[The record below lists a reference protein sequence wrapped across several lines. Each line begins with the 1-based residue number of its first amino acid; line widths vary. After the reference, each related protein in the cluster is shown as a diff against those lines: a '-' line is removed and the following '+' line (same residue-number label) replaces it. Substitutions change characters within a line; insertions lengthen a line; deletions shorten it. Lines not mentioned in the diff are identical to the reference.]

1 MTELLIIIFGAIL
14 AIFGIVLKDNKKKS
28 KIISEQKEE
37 IRREQVAVK
46 MHEAQAELAQVAQ
59 AEINEVQKSEVVQIE
74 EIKKSTDQEAIDI
87 ANDIV
92 NSFNKRMQ
100 NP

>member
-59 AEINEVQKSEVVQIE
+59 AEIKDVDEQEDVKIE
-74 EIKKSTDQEAIDI
+74 EIKQSTDQEAIDI